1 MMKHILPKS
10 LLGRSILIIVI
21 PLILLQL
28 VSAFVFYENHWSKV
42 SIRLARSVVGDIAAV
57 VDLLG
62 QNNTTEGRVAVLD
75 LAATHFALKARLFEN
90 KVLANSEK
98 ENTDMNSEELVLL
111 ILLKEQ
117 VCRFH
122 LLERR
127 TIARLTSSL
136 AFHVRE
142 NSAAKLTLNYQLLP

>member
-42 SIRLARSVVGDIAAV
+42 SIRLARSVVGDIAAI

-62 QNNTTEGRVAVLD
+62 QNNTIEGRVAVLD
-75 LAATHFALKARLFEN
+75 LAATHFALKVCKQFF
-90 KVLANSEK
+90 
-98 ENTDMNSEELVLL
+98 
-111 ILLKEQ
+111 LLKW
-117 VCRFH
+117 
-122 LLERR
+122 
-127 TIARLTSSL
+127 SL
-136 AFHVRE
+136 
-142 NSAAKLTLNYQLLP
+142 